1 MFVSIEGPDGC
12 GKSTIVPLV
21 ASWLRERGFPVRTT
35 FEPGATE
42 LGRRLRQLLLQ
53 DAAPMSPMTETL
65 LMAADRAQHVA
76 EVVRPALAQG
86 HIVITDRYIDSSLVY
101 QGYAGGVPVDV
112 VRRINEAATDSL
124 YPHITFLLD
133 VPFDEARRRRQLS
146 KGDRFEARGAAFQKK
161 VYDGFFQLARLE
173 PQRIVIVA
181 NVEPAQEVA
190 ARIGRIIVERMEP
203 LPHPPGRR
211 AAADES

>member
-1 MFVSIEGPDGC
+1 MFISIEGPDGC

-21 ASWLRERGFPVRTT
+21 SAWLQEQGFSVRTT

-42 LGRRLRQLLLQ
+42 LGRRLRELLLQ
-53 DAAPMSPMTETL
+53 DAAPMTPMTEAL

-86 HIVITDRYIDSSLVY
+86 DIVITDRYIDSSLVY

-112 VRRINEAATDSL
+112 VRRINEAAADGL
-124 YPHITFLLD
+124 YPDITFLLD
-133 VPFDEARRRRQLS
+133 VPPDVARQRRQLS
-146 KGDRFEARGAAFQKK
+146 KGDRFERRGAQFQQK
-161 VYDGFFQLARLE
+161 VYDGFVRLARLE
-173 PQRIVIVA
+173 PQRIVVVA

-190 ARIGRIIVERMEP
+190 VRIGRIIVERMEG
-203 LPHPPGRR
+203 LAHPPRR
-211 AAADES
+211 RTAADEG